1 MVEWQ
6 IIVGVLKLNGIA
18 GRPEFQRCEHSE
30 GGDEGQSDQC
40 GNDTIDRQQP
50 SRQRI
55 GHKPAGVGQRELRG
69 KKRRAVLGMGRAA
82 QQPPRR
88 NGEKR

>member
-40 GNDTIDRQQP
+40 GNDTIDCQQP

-55 GHKPAGVGQRELRG
+55 GHKPAGVGQRELR
-69 KKRRAVLGMGRAA
+69 REECRAVPGVGGTA
-82 QQPPRR
+82 QQPAR
-88 NGEKR
+88 GG